1 MSQKRWPRRASMNR
15 RAAGRRRGLFPL
27 LILLLAASILTAGSL
42 FLRSL
47 STELAVSSAQD
58 AVVAAVGNIVKEKMK
73 TAGAEYGELTTLEK
87 NAAGEIS
94 AVTTNVVALNA
105 LASDILMSVTEA
117 TADHDIVISIPI
129 GSLTG
134 SALLLSRGPH
144 IRIRV
149 QVLSSTFSGFKTD
162 ISSVGINQTR
172 HQIVLEKREELTL
185 LMPSRAVNPSVVTDI
200 PVAET
205 IIVGEV
211 PDSYL
216 NWGE

>member
-1 MSQKRWPRRASMNR
+1 MNR

-58 AVVAAVGNIVKEKMK
+58 AVAAAVGNIVKEKMK

-87 NAAGEIS
+87 NADGEIS

-105 LASDILMSVTEA
+105 LASDILMSVTDA

-144 IRIRV
+144 IKIRV

-172 HQIVLEKREELTL
+172 HQIVLEMREELTL
-185 LMPSRAVNPSVVTDI
+185 LMPWRAVNTSVVTDI